1 MFTLTPKVVPM
12 TDTPNTHTAVT
23 PDLSLPV
30 SLDHH
35 MGTVTFTEWLPGSA
49 PLSGS
54 IIAAD
59 TETTRIDKA
68 NPWMTP
74 IIVLMQAYDGDRG
87 VFITP
92 ENVPTFMAAHGD
104 CYFAFHNAT
113 FDLRVINKTHE
124 RLGVPYDTYT
134 LVDKRQ
140 VIDTQI
146 LYRLIMLAEE
156 GHTAQGKGQT
166 TLATAVKRC
175 IGVELPKEDV
185 DEDGEDIRTGFSKY
199 LHKPIAD
206 IPRESL
212 VYAAKDVLATHALL
226 GALTQRLERVRGSAA
241 KCFGYVD
248 PIHLDDCSQEYGPLT
263 HDTQLRGAIA
273 CDVMRANGIHIDAA
287 RREEKLRDLDKILEE
302 HGQVLLYAGIPVT
315 GGGSAKAIQRRLE
328 KIAADNP
335 GLELPLTP
343 GGKFST
349 KAEDLAEVAACDEGG
364 VLLKYVEYKAADK
377 LKSTYIEK
385 MGGRLYPKFGILM
398 RTGRTNCTGDLALQ
412 TIPKEQHATAAT
424 MTVRKCIVASPGHEF
439 VMCDFS
445 QIELVVLGFAWKY
458 QFQFGSRLHD
468 VINSGQDVHRII
480 AGKVLG
486 INPDKVT
493 KGQRQGAKAISFG
506 APGRMGAHTLQ
517 KVAKNNHGKDLSIEE
532 VEAALAAY
540 HTAFPELT
548 VFLDRHPER
557 GDVDVGLEVARHL
570 QLTPRSFDEAVGVRH
585 FDKKDSDEPVGWIGG
600 MLLKVLGHALPLYPD
615 GRPYEP
621 EKVGFFWGAAQRLAE
636 ILPGNERKRA
646 RLVEQLRLRRPSRE
660 LQRAVVG
667 HFDKTPVMSATG
679 RIRAGARSTASRNT
693 IFQSV
698 AADGGLLA
706 LWKLFRAGYKVVAF
720 VHDEIVVEI
729 PVGSDREAHA
739 TEIAR
744 LMIEG
749 MHEVIPGMLV
759 KVEAFVSPSFS
770 KAETVFAAE
779 YLAHPTGPVEAAP
792 D

>member
-1 MFTLTPKVVPM
+1 MPVTLGSTSV
-12 TDTPNTHTAVT
+12 A
-23 PDLSLPV
+23 
-30 SLDHH
+30 
-35 MGTVTFTEWLPGSA
+35 FTEWVPGDA
-49 PLSGS
+49 PLTGS
-54 IIAAD
+54 VIAAD
-59 TETTRIDKA
+59 TETTAIDDA

-74 IIVLMQAYDGDRG
+74 TLVLMQAYDGDRG
-87 VFITP
+87 VFIAP
-92 ENVPTFMAAHGD
+92 EHLPAFMAAHRS
-104 CYFAFHNAT
+104 CYFAFHAAP
-113 FDLRVINKTHE
+113 FDLRVIHKTLE
-124 RLGVPYDTYT
+124 RAGIPFDTYT
-134 LVDKRQ
+134 LVDSRQ
-140 VIDTQI
+140 VIDTRI
-146 LYRLIMLAEE
+146 LYQLMMLATD
-156 GHTAQGKGQT
+156 GHAATGKGQS
-166 TLATAVKRC
+166 TLSTCVKKC
-175 IGVELPKEDV
+175 LGLELPKDGL
-185 DEDGEDIRTGFSKY
+185 DEDGDDIRTGFDKY
-199 LHKPIAD
+199 VHRPIRDIAAD
-206 IPRESL
+206 AL
-212 VYAAKDVLATHALL
+212 TYAAKDVLATHALL
-226 GALTQRLERVRGSAA
+226 AALMRRLEAIRRNAPQ
-241 KCFGYVD
+241 CFGYVD
-248 PIHLDDCSQEYGPLT
+248 EVHLGDCWQEYGLLT
-263 HDTQLRGAIA
+263 HDTQLRGAIV
-273 CDVMRANGIHIDAA
+273 CDQMRANGIHVDQA
-287 RREEKLRDLDKILEE
+287 RREQKLRELDVILEE
-302 HGQVLLYAGIPVT
+302 HGRVLLYAGIPVT

-585 FDKKDSDEPVGWIGG
+585 FDKKDSDVSVG
-600 MLLKVLGHALPLYPD
+600 A
-615 GRPYEP
+615 
-621 EKVGFFWGAAQRLAE
+621 
-636 ILPGNERKRA
+636 
-646 RLVEQLRLRRPSRE
+646 
-660 LQRAVVG
+660 
-667 HFDKTPVMSATG
+667 
-679 RIRAGARSTASRNT
+679 
-693 IFQSV
+693 
-698 AADGGLLA
+698 
-706 LWKLFRAGYKVVAF
+706 
-720 VHDEIVVEI
+720 
-729 PVGSDREAHA
+729 
-739 TEIAR
+739 
-744 LMIEG
+744 
-749 MHEVIPGMLV
+749 
-759 KVEAFVSPSFS
+759 
-770 KAETVFAAE
+770 
-779 YLAHPTGPVEAAP
+779 
-792 D
+792 